1 MVAISVR
8 LDMGREA
15 RMGFA
20 GDSQSVYPIV
30 NSDLSDVFGAPG
42 LPAADVLARAMS
54 RRNHSWKSEGG
65 PEALFLATRTAGVG
79 AFGPFEE
86 HLDQQVGSERVQTT
100 FQSAVCEQATHQQ
113 LLRGRPVVGARFR
126 TVSSPVASVVLG
138 GPVADLGQR
147 DPGQVPRH
155 SSTAVAQAV
164 RDQLQL
170 PSTAKIEVER
180 VVWPVAG
187 QGVWAYRARVIDNPE
202 PIDVRAYV
210 RADEELGLLY
220 AQDVSCSASFGEGR
234 VFRTNPARDP
244 APEVVRLAGLEG
256 RRGVLKTGNLKLIP
270 AVGHAV
276 TNAKRDFRLEP
287 AEGGFEEVC
296 AFHHMANAMQFF
308 RDLLGPEVFE
318 DEPFGP
324 LTIRV
329 QDRTVSAQVGAF
341 FPGQHMIRLAD
352 TPHPAARSGDI
363 CLHEF
368 THAVVHRIARLDD
381 EFASPIARGINEG
394 FADYAQAT
402 FFNDPRFGD
411 WVRDEPKGARR
422 CDDKSLRLKA
432 DPQDPQDRYKV
443 GAAWAALLWDFRGL
457 VGPGVADA
465 IAFHSLQFLMPRCTY
480 DTARQALH
488 HADLALFPARRN
500 GRHKAQI
507 DQVFNGRL
515 A

>member
-1 MVAISVR
+1 
-8 LDMGREA
+8 
-15 RMGFA
+15 
-20 GDSQSVYPIV
+20 
-30 NSDLSDVFGAPG
+30 
-42 LPAADVLARAMS
+42 
-54 RRNHSWKSEGG
+54 
-65 PEALFLATRTAGVG
+65 
-79 AFGPFEE
+79 
-86 HLDQQVGSERVQTT
+86 
-100 FQSAVCEQATHQQ
+100 
-113 LLRGRPVVGARFR
+113 
-126 TVSSPVASVVLG
+126 
-138 GPVADLGQR
+138 
-147 DPGQVPRH
+147 
-155 SSTAVAQAV
+155 
-164 RDQLQL
+164 
-170 PSTAKIEVER
+170 
-180 VVWPVAG
+180 
-187 QGVWAYRARVIDNPE
+187 
-202 PIDVRAYV
+202 
-210 RADEELGLLY
+210 
-220 AQDVSCSASFGEGR
+220 
-234 VFRTNPARDP
+234 
-244 APEVVRLAGLEG
+244 
-256 RRGVLKTGNLKLIP
+256 
-270 AVGHAV
+270 
-276 TNAKRDFRLEP
+276 
-287 AEGGFEEVC
+287 
-296 AFHHMANAMQFF
+296 
-308 RDLLGPEVFE
+308 
-318 DEPFGP
+318 
-324 LTIRV
+324 V

>member
-8 LDMGREA
+8 LDMGGEA

-20 GDSQSVYPIV
+20 GDGQSVYPIV
-30 NSDLSDVFGAPG
+30 NSDLSDVVGAPG
-42 LPAADVLARAMS
+42 LPAADVLARTMS
-54 RRNHSWKSEGG
+54 KRNHSWKSEAG
-65 PEALFLATRTAGVG
+65 PDALFLATRTAGVG
-79 AFGPFEE
+79 AFEPFEE
-86 HLDQQVGSERVQTT
+86 NLNQEVGTERVQTT
-100 FQSAVCEQATHQQ
+100 FESTVCEQATHQQ
-113 LLRGRPVVGARFR
+113 MLRGRPVVGARFR
-126 TVSSPVASVVLG
+126 TVCSPAASVVLG
-138 GPVADLGQR
+138 GPVADLEQR
-147 DPGQVPRH
+147 DPGRVPRH
-155 SSTAVAQAV
+155 STAAVAQAV
-164 RDQLQL
+164 RDQLGV
-170 PSTAKIEVER
+170 PSTAKIDVER
-180 VVWPVAG
+180 VVWPVDG
-187 QGVWAYRARVIDNPE
+187 QGVWAYRARVIDTTE
-202 PIDVRAYV
+202 PVDVRAYV

-270 AVGHAV
+270 AVGNAF

-308 RDLLGPEVFE
+308 RDLLGPEVFN
-318 DEPFGP
+318 DEPFEP

-341 FPGQHMIRLAD
+341 FPGQMMIRLAD
-352 TPHPAARSGDI
+352 TPRPAARSGDI
-363 CLHEF
+363 CMHEF

-422 CDDKSLRLKA
+422 CDDKTLRLKA

-480 DTARQALH
+480 ETARQALH
-488 HADLALFPARRN
+488 HADLALFPARRD

-507 DQVFNGRL
+507 DQVFDGRM